1 MGGELIELEKNAGYQ
16 AVLTYLKDYTNKV
29 RDIQQKYAFSNKDI
43 MSPRLIDNSKLSLEE
58 MATLAE
64 LKRKLDIIIN
74 EVASRVEKHRVVSYD
89 DYTTRYELNAYDK
102 LRVNSLVTSVQDI
115 NKSIQ
120 KIKFTVETFSRCNKY
135 IIKELNECI
144 EKGDFA
150 QSKTFV
156 LGNMLLIYELA
167 NYLINFLEKFKLDGI
182 DDMLQLSQK
191 ELEKIS
197 TAMQA
202 VQKLKIDAN
211 APEIDVKVKEQVIS
225 NLIDREKSLELFREE
240 WDKYI
245 AGIND
250 LQSKVGSLTDKIP
263 TLTLIRDNA
272 QNQLDFFEIMKIFG
286 IIMIAEAVRKNL
298 DTLEIVTLPLD
309 EIELISL
316 PPHKVHILLGLS
328 QEQGITQT
336 V

>member
-1 MGGELIELEKNAGYQ
+1 
-16 AVLTYLKDYTNKV
+16 
-29 RDIQQKYAFSNKDI
+29 
-43 MSPRLIDNSKLSLEE
+43 
-58 MATLAE
+58 
-64 LKRKLDIIIN
+64 
-74 EVASRVEKHRVVSYD
+74 
-89 DYTTRYELNAYDK
+89 
-102 LRVNSLVTSVQDI
+102 
-115 NKSIQ
+115 
-120 KIKFTVETFSRCNKY
+120 
-135 IIKELNECI
+135 
-144 EKGDFA
+144 
-150 QSKTFV
+150 
-156 LGNMLLIYELA
+156 MLLIYELA